1 MKDVT
6 MRVAMYYHNE
16 DVRLENITK
25 PKVGVG
31 ELMVKVA
38 ASGICGSD
46 LMEWY
51 RTKKAPC
58 VLGHEVSGEVA
69 ELGEG
74 VTQFALGDRVVFT
87 HHVPCNDC
95 SYCMRGEHTLCETL
109 HSTSFDPG
117 GFAEYVRVPKINID
131 KGGVI
136 RLPKDVSFEVATFVE
151 PLGCVIRGQRK
162 IGIQPA
168 DSVLVLGSGMAGLLN
183 IKLAASMGAGRIVA
197 TDIHP
202 IRIQAAL
209 DSGSHDAL
217 NGLQED
223 VIERA
228 IAANDNSKFEHV
240 IVCTAGESVFAQALS
255 SVTLGGSLMLYAFS
269 SPEVKVPFSL
279 HDIFSKGV
287 TIRSTYGASPM
298 DLMQALDLL
307 QYRRVVVDD
316 LITHKLTLDA
326 AGLGFELAASGSK
339 SLKVIIEPNK

>member
-1 MKDVT
+1 

-16 DVRLENITK
+16 EVRLENMTK
-25 PKVGVG
+25 PKIGVG
-31 ELMVKVA
+31 DLMVKVA

-51 RTKKAPC
+51 RIKKAPC
-58 VLGHEVSGEVA
+58 VLGHEVSGEVT
-69 ELGEG
+69 EVGEG
-74 VTQFALGDRVVFT
+74 VTRFDVGDRVVFT

-95 SYCMRGEHTLCETL
+95 SYCMRGEHTLCETI
-109 HSTSFDPG
+109 HSTFFDPG
-117 GFAEYVRVPKINID
+117 GFAEYIRVPKINLD

-136 RLPKDVSFEVATFVE
+136 PLPSDVSFDVATFVE

-162 IGIQPA
+162 IGMYPG

-183 IKLAASMGAGRIVA
+183 IRLASSMGAGCIVA

-209 DSGSHDAL
+209 DSGAYEAY
-217 NGLQED
+217 NGLQEE

-228 IAANDNSKFEHV
+228 ISANNNKKFDHV
-240 IVCTAGESVFAQALS
+240 IVCAPGEKIFEQALS
-255 SVTLGGSLMLYAFS
+255 SVTLGGSIMLYAFS
-269 SPEVKVPFSL
+269 APEVKFTFSL
-279 HDIFSKGV
+279 HDVFSQGI

-298 DLMQALDLL
+298 DLMQALELL
-307 QYRRVVVDD
+307 HYKKVVVSD
-316 LITHKLTLDA
+316 LITHKLALEDVSW
-326 AGLGFELAASGSK
+326 GFRLASDGSE

>member
-1 MKDVT
+1 MSDT

-16 DVRLENITK
+16 DVRLENIAK

-31 ELMVKVA
+31 ELIVKVA

-51 RTKKAPC
+51 RIKKAPC
-58 VLGHEVSGEVA
+58 VLGHEVSGKVTEV
-69 ELGEG
+69 GEG
-74 VTQFALGDRVVFT
+74 VTRFTAGDRVVFT

-95 SYCMRGEHTLCETL
+95 GYCMRGEHTLCETL

-117 GFAEYVRVPKINID
+117 GFAEYIRVPKINLD

-136 RLPKDVSFEVATFVE
+136 PLPNDVSFDEATFVE

-162 IGIQPA
+162 IGIQPG

-183 IKLAASMGAGRIVA
+183 IKLAASMGAGYIIA

-202 IRIQAAL
+202 RRIQAAL
-209 DSGSHDAL
+209 DSGAHDAFD
-217 NGLQED
+217 GLQEE
-223 VIERA
+223 VIELA
-228 IAANDNSKFEHV
+228 IAANDNRKFEHI
-240 IVCTAGESVFAQALS
+240 IVCAPGETIFEQALS
-255 SVTLGGSLMLYAFS
+255 SVTLGGSIMLYAFS
-269 SPEVKVPFSL
+269 SPEVKVPLSL
-279 HDIFSKGV
+279 HNVFSKGV

-307 QYRRVVVDD
+307 HYGKVMVND
-316 LITHKLTLDA
+316 LITHKLTLEDV
-326 AGLGFELAASGSK
+326 GSGFRLASDGSK

>member
-1 MKDVT
+1 

-16 DVRLENITK
+16 DVRLENIAK

-38 ASGICGSD
+38 SSGICGSD

-51 RTKKAPC
+51 RIKKAPC

-74 VTQFALGDRVVFT
+74 VTEFSLGDRVVFT

-95 SYCMRGEHTLCETL
+95 NYCMRGEHTLCETL
-109 HSTSFDPG
+109 RSTSFDPG

-136 RLPKDVSFEVATFVE
+136 RLPEDVSFDVATFVE
-151 PLGCVIRGQRK
+151 PLGCVTRGQRK
-162 IGIQPA
+162 IGIQPG
-168 DSVLVLGSGMAGLLN
+168 DSILVLGSGMAGLLN
-183 IKLAASMGAGRIVA
+183 IKLAASMGAGRIIA
-197 TDIHP
+197 TDVHP

-209 DSGSHDAL
+209 DSGAHAAL

-223 VIERA
+223 VIELA
-228 IAANDNSKFEHV
+228 ITANNNSKFEHV
-240 IVCTAGESVFAQALS
+240 VVCTAGESVFEQALS

-279 HDIFSKGV
+279 HDIFSKGI

-307 QYRRVVVDD
+307 QCRRVVVDD
-316 LITHKLTLDA
+316 LITHKLTLDDV
-326 AGLGFELAASGSK
+326 GLGFGLAANGSK
-339 SLKVIIEPNK
+339 SLKVVIEPNK

>member
-1 MKDVT
+1 MNDT

-16 DVRLENITK
+16 DIRLVNITK

-31 ELMVKVA
+31 DVLVKVA

-51 RTKKAPC
+51 RIKKAPC
-58 VLGHEVSGEVA
+58 VLGHEVSGVVTEV
-69 ELGEG
+69 GEG
-74 VTQFALGDRVVFT
+74 VTRFTVGDRVVFT

-95 SYCMRGEHTLCETL
+95 NYCMRGEHTLCETL

-117 GFAEYVRVPKINID
+117 GFAEYIRVPKINLD

-136 RLPKDVSFEVATFVE
+136 PLPSDVAFDVATFVE

-162 IGIQPA
+162 IGIQPG

-183 IKLAASMGAGRIVA
+183 IKLASSMGARCIVA

-209 DSGSHDAL
+209 DSGAHEAL
-217 NGLQED
+217 NGLQEE
-223 VIERA
+223 VIELA
-228 IAANDNSKFEHV
+228 IEANDNKKFEHI
-240 IVCTAGESVFAQALS
+240 IVCAPGDKIFEQALS
-255 SVTLGGSLMLYAFS
+255 SVTLGGSIMLYAFS
-269 SPEVKVPFSL
+269 APEVKFPFSL
-279 HDIFSKGV
+279 HDVFSKGI

-298 DLMQALDLL
+298 DLMQALELL
-307 QYRRVVVDD
+307 HYRKVVVND
-316 LITHKLTLDA
+316 LITHKLVLEDVSS
-326 AGLGFELAASGSK
+326 GFRLASDGSE